1 MIALNSI
8 PNGEGSFTN
17 PRNHGGNSKPAG
29 LLVIAVSLAV
39 LLLSNCGWD
48 DTLLDS
54 SWILGY
60 WVHSDSSAPYSD
72 LLHFEEGGNYYRY
85 EDYDSSILIQTG
97 TWSLNGD
104 ILTVDSTSTVITK
117 ISDDQYSKEGIT
129 YYKQYKEP
137 GGWIFDQTPTAL
149 TYGIWES
156 DSILFQT
163 LKLYS
168 FTAQIT
174 GDYEIYWDDKFEGS
188 GSTTSD
194 IIVSAYLSDENT
206 PIFTEEDDGFST
218 PAMVDLS
225 AGETIYIIVD
235 AYYQGGSFRIIVN

>member
-1 MIALNSI
+1 MNAILK
-8 PNGEGSFTN
+8 GEGSFTN
-17 PRNHGGNSKPAG
+17 PRNHGGNLKPIG
-29 LLVIAVSLAV
+29 LLVIAVSLGV

-54 SWILGY
+54 SWIRDY
-60 WVHSDSSAPYSD
+60 WVHSYYAAPYSD

-85 EDYDSSILIQTG
+85 EDYDHSILIQTG
-97 TWSLNGD
+97 TWALTGD
-104 ILTVDSTSTVITK
+104 ILTMDSTSTVITK

-129 YYKQYKEP
+129 YYKRDKEP

-168 FTAQIT
+168 FTAQVA
-174 GDYEIYWDDKFEGS
+174 GDYEIYWDDDFNGS
-188 GSTTSD
+188 DTTTSD
-194 IIVSAYLSDENT
+194 IIVSAYRADENT
-206 PIFTEEDDGFST
+206 PIFTEEDDGYDYAST
-218 PAMVDLS
+218 ATLDS
-225 AGETIYIIVD
+225 GEAIYIIVD
-235 AYYQGGSFRIIVN
+235 ADYKAGSFRIMVN

>member
-1 MIALNSI
+1 MNAI
-8 PNGEGSFTN
+8 PKGEGSFTN
-17 PRNHGGNSKPAG
+17 PRYHGGNSNPVG

-48 DTLLDS
+48 DSPLDS

-60 WVHSDSSAPYSD
+60 WVRSYSSAPYSD

-85 EDYDSSILIQTG
+85 ADYDRSNLIQTG
-97 TWSLNGD
+97 TWSLTGD
-104 ILTVDSTSTVITK
+104 ILTMDSTSTVITK

-129 YYKQYKEP
+129 YYKQYTEP

-149 TYGIWES
+149 TYSIWES

-168 FTAQIT
+168 FTAQSA
-174 GDYEIYWDDKFEGS
+174 GDYDIYWDDQFEGS
-188 GSTTSD
+188 DSTTSD
-194 IIVSAYLSDENT
+194 IIVSAYRVDENT
-206 PIFTEEDDGFST
+206 PIFTEEDDGYKYPST
-218 PAMVDLS
+218 AALDS
-225 AGETIYIIVD
+225 GETIYIIVD
-235 AYYQGGSFRIIVN
+235 AYYQGGSFRVMVHQN